1 MRGFGGEAPEK
12 KIIILGT
19 ERNFQVLD
27 WVLDWVLD
35 ARTSGT
41 GKGGYWVWMPGRRVP
56 VRGGT
61 GYWVLSSRAL
71 TTANPRVLGFEYR
84 ISEYRSG
91 GVLGTEY

>member
-41 GKGGYWVWMPGRRVP
+41 GKGGYWVLDARTS
-56 VRGGT
+56 GT
-61 GYWVLSSRAL
+61 GKGGYWI
-71 TTANPRVLGFEYR
+71 LGAEFKGPDDGQ
-84 ISEYRSG
+84 SK
-91 GVLGTEY
+91 GTGF

>member
-56 VRGGT
+56 VRGG
-61 GYWVLSSRAL
+61 YWVLSFLVQWLISIYIYI
-71 TTANPRVLGFEYR
+71 RVYFFDQE
-84 ISEYRSG
+84 I
-91 GVLGTEY
+91 